1 MLKKQTVWLLTM
13 LSLIVVLS
21 VYALSAP
28 DKPASSLTNQSKN
41 QSQATAGKN
50 GAAVTTSAADN
61 KLGQIELDKAD
72 ERSQLQKKYEG
83 VIASQKSTAEQ
94 VSAAYDN
101 MESMK
106 TLANAEMMLEDVIQS
121 KGYKNAVV
129 KTAGSQVQIY
139 VDAKNL
145 TDQQANGIIRL
156 ANEYLGAGRVVSVSY
171 NLSSK

>member
-21 VYALSAP
+21 VYALTAP
-28 DKPASSLTNQSKN
+28 PSGSPVNQAKPQGQVT
-41 QSQATAGKN
+41 TGKN
-50 GAAVTTSAADN
+50 GVAVTTTAAEN

-72 ERSQLQKKYEG
+72 ARSQQQKKYES
-83 VIASQKSTAEQ
+83 VIASPKSTAEQ
-94 VSAAYDN
+94 ASAAYD
-101 MESMK
+101 SMASMQ

-129 KTAGSQVQIY
+129 KTDGSQVQVY
-139 VDAKNL
+139 VDTKNL
-145 TDQQANGIIRL
+145 TDQQANGIIQL

-171 NLSSK
+171 NLGSK